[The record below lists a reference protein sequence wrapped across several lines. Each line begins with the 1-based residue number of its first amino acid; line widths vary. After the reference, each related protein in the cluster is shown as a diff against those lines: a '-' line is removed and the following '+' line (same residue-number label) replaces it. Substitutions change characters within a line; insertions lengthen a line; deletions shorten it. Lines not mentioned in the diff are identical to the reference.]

1 MRSHQSAPDLEDLLQ
16 MMKTMLTK
24 VPSQVSSEDR
34 IPQMVLFPM
43 ELIDE
48 SKPYKGGILAYSL
61 SFYLPISILNL
72 HLPLGGVDI
81 LKTINLHLIP

>member
-1 MRSHQSAPDLEDLLQ
+1 MRGQQSSLDLEDLLQ
-16 MMKTMLTK
+16 MKKTMLIK

-48 SKPYKGGILAYSL
+48 CNPYKGGIWAYSL
-61 SFYLPISILNL
+61 STYLPISILNF
-72 HLPLGGVDI
+72 HLPFGW
-81 LKTINLHLIP
+81 